1 MAHPPT
7 LVLTQADVRALLS
20 MKDAVAAVEAAFAA
34 HARGEALMP
43 PKVYVSLPEVG
54 GDFRAMPA
62 TLAGSAGVKWVNSH
76 PSNPARHGLPA
87 VMGLYILSD
96 PATALPLAVM
106 DATWL
111 TAVRTG
117 AAAAVA
123 TKYLARKPVRSI
135 GFVGCGV
142 QARTMLEAHR
152 VVLGDG
158 FTVVGA
164 DSRPEAA
171 RRFADD
177 VTGVSVTVGTVEEA
191 SACDVVCTSTPGGV
205 VAVTRAMLKPGVH
218 VNAMGADAEGKQ
230 EIAEDALTGMTIVVD
245 DPAQALHSGEINV
258 AIHHGTLRESDLHG
272 TIGEVV
278 IGKKPGRT
286 SDDAI
291 TLFDS
296 TGLAIQ
302 DVAVAR
308 VVLDAARAAGRGVAM
323 DLVGVGAIPLR

>member
-1 MAHPPT
+1 
-7 LVLTQADVRALLS
+7 
-20 MKDAVAAVEAAFAA
+20 MKDAVPAVEAAFAA
-34 HARGEALMP
+34 HARGEAQMP
-43 PKVYVSLPEVG
+43 PKVYLSLPAQG

-62 TLAGSAGVKWVNSH
+62 TLGGSAGVKWVNSH
-76 PSNPARHGLPA
+76 PANPAKHGLPA
-87 VMGLYILSD
+87 VMGVYVLSD
-96 PATALPLAVM
+96 PETALPLAIM

-123 TKYLARKPVRSI
+123 SKHLAKKPVRSI

-142 QARTMLEAHR
+142 QARTMLDAHR
-152 VVLGDG
+152 VVFGDA
-158 FTVVGA
+158 FAVVGA
-164 DSRPEAA
+164 DVRADAAERFAHESGGRVGTIAEAA
-171 RRFADD
+171 
-177 VTGVSVTVGTVEEA
+177 G
-191 SACDVVCTSTPGGV
+191 CDVVCTSTPGGA
-205 VAVTRAMLKPGVH
+205 VAVTRAMLAPGVH

-230 EIAEDALTGMTIVVD
+230 ELAEDALAGMTIVID
-245 DPAQALHSGEINV
+245 DPAQATHSGEINV
-258 AIHHGTLRESDLHG
+258 AIHHGTLREEDLHG

-286 SDDAI
+286 RDDAI

-308 VVLDAARAAGRGVAM
+308 VVLEAARRAGRGVEM
-323 DLVGVGAIPLR
+323 DLVGVG

>member
-1 MAHPPT
+1 MGHLPT
-7 LVLTQADVRALLS
+7 LVLSQADVRMLLT
-20 MKDAVAAVEAAFAA
+20 MEAAVPAVEAAFAA
-34 HARGEALMP
+34 HARGEAQMP
-43 PKVYVSLPEVG
+43 PKVYVTLPEIG

-62 TLAGSAGVKWVNSH
+62 TLGGSAGVKWVNSH
-76 PSNPARHGLPA
+76 PANPAKHGLPA
-87 VMGLYILSD
+87 VMGVYVLSD
-96 PATALPLAVM
+96 PETALPLAIM

-123 TKYLARKPVRSI
+123 SKYLAKKPVRSI

-142 QARTMLEAHR
+142 QARTMLAAHR
-152 VVLGDG
+152 VVFGDDLA
-158 FTVVGA
+158 VVGA
-164 DSRPEAA
+164 DVREDAA
-171 RRFADD
+171 RRFADE
-177 VTGVSVTVGTVEEA
+177 VSGKRGTVAEA
-191 SACDVVCTSTPGGV
+191 CACDVVCASTPGKT
-205 VAVTRAMLKPGVH
+205 VAIRAEMLEPGVH

-230 EIAEDALTGMTIVVD
+230 EIEEAVLRAMTIVVD

-258 AIHHGTLRESDLHG
+258 AVHHGTLREADLHG

-278 IGKKPGRT
+278 IGKRPGRT
-286 SDDAI
+286 KPEQM

-323 DLVGVGAIPLR
+323 DLVGVGAV